1 MASTRTPGGAERWRV
16 EISAG
21 ARKALG
27 KLDPQAVRS
36 ILTFLNEKVARAG
49 DLRRAGKPLV
59 GSTLGNFWCHR
70 AGDYRVIAD
79 IQDETVTVLVVRIGH
94 RREVYR

>member
-27 KLDPQAVRS
+27 KLDPQAARS
-36 ILTFLNEKVARAG
+36 ILTFLDEKVARAT
-49 DLRRAGKPLV
+49 DPRRVGKPLA
-59 GSTLGNFWCHR
+59 GSALGNFWR
-70 AGDYRVIAD
+70 YRVGDYRVIAD

>member
-1 MASTRTPGGAERWRV
+1 MAWKV

-27 KLDPQAVRS
+27 KLDPQAARA
-36 ILTFLNEKVARAG
+36 ILKFLAEQVARGG
-49 DLRRAGKPLV
+49 DPRRTGKALV
-59 GSTLGNFWCHR
+59 GSELGNFWR
-70 AGDYRVIAD
+70 WRVGDYRVVAD
-79 IQDETVTVLVVRIGH
+79 IQDRTVTVLVVRIGH